1 MATSKIDICNM
12 SNSQLGNYGSVTDID
27 TPTTDIEIIYKTWYD
42 NSREALLRLTMP
54 NFSLK
59 RVKVSQLV
67 AEPVF
72 GYSYGYEYPAD
83 CLKLLG
89 IGNIEDKANDYTVE
103 AGVIYT
109 DEDYTEG
116 MPIRYIENVT
126 DVTRFTSDWAELLST
141 YLADKVCL
149 PITQDDG
156 RKARIEASLP
166 LKMSTVGSL
175 NSQENRPTRVSKS
188 RFKAARDN
196 YNPKFVSKK

>member
-1 MATSKIDICNM
+1 MATSDKDIANM
-12 SNSQLGNYGSVTDID
+12 TLSQLGNYGSVTNIE
-27 TPTTDIEIIYKTWYD
+27 TPTTDIEIIFKTWYH
-42 NSREALLRLTMP
+42 NSRKALLRLTMP
-54 NFSLK
+54 NFALK
-59 RVKVSQLV
+59 RVKVAQLV

-72 GYSYGYEYPAD
+72 GYSYGYQYPTD
-83 CLKLLG
+83 CLRLLG
-89 IGNIEDKANDYTVE
+89 IGNIEDKVNDYTVE
-103 AGVIYT
+103 ANVIYT

-116 MPIRYIENVT
+116 MPIRYIKDET
-126 DVTRFTSDWAELLST
+126 DVTKFTSDWAELLST

-175 NSQENRPTRVSKS
+175 NSQENRPIRVSKS

-196 YNPKFVSKK
+196 DNPKFVSKK